1 MKGNIK
7 LVRLEGLSHSCA
19 WDEKFTPAEA
29 QRVRKFHATIPGYE
43 ATPLANLA
51 NLAKILG
58 LKSFHVKDES
68 YRFGLNAFKCLG
80 GSWCIANYIAS
91 KIGIPE
97 SEITFERLTMSDIRE
112 KLGGVK
118 FVTATDGNHGR
129 GIAWTAARLGFGS
142 VVFMPKG
149 TAPERLANIQALGS
163 DASITDMNYDDT
175 VKHARAFA
183 DSHGWP
189 LVQDTAF
196 AGYEEIPA
204 LIMQGY
210 MTMALEAAESLTESP
225 THIFLQAGVGSMAGA
240 LASFFTNYYGHDAP
254 IITIIEPNSADC
266 IFRTAEAND
275 GELHAVTGSLNT
287 IMAGLACGIPCTIA
301 WELLKSHAQNYVSM
315 PDYVAAEGMR
325 VLGNPMGDD
334 MRIISG
340 ESGASCAGFVY
351 ELMRNDALD
360 YMRKALNIDEDSR
373 VLCFS
378 TEGDTDRENYR
389 RVVWDGLYPGRWV
402 CAE

>member
-7 LVRLEGLSHSCA
+7 LVHFDSVSHSCK
-19 WDEKFTPAEA
+19 WDERFTPAEA
-29 QRVRKFHATIPGYE
+29 QRVRKFHATIPGYDV
-43 ATPLANLA
+43 TPLANLA
-51 NLAKILG
+51 NLAKTLG

-80 GSWCIANYIAS
+80 SSWCIANYIAN

-97 SEITFERLTMSDIRE
+97 SEITFDRLKMSDIRE

-129 GIAWTAARLGFGS
+129 GIAWTAHKLGFGS
-142 VVFMPKG
+142 VIFMPKG
-149 TAPERLANIQALGS
+149 TAQERLANIQALGS
-163 DASITDMNYDDT
+163 DASITDLNYDDT

-183 DSHGWP
+183 ESHGWP
-189 LVQDTAF
+189 LMQDTAF
-196 AGYEEIPA
+196 AGYEDIPA

-210 MTMALEAAESLTESP
+210 LTMALEAAESLNESP

-240 LASFFTNYYGHDAP
+240 LASFYAGYYSHDKP

-266 IFRTAEAND
+266 IFKTAEAND
-275 GELHAVTGSLNT
+275 GKLHAVTGSLAT

-301 WELLKSHAQNYVSM
+301 WELLKSHAQNYISM
-315 PDYVAAEGMR
+315 PDYVAANGMR
-325 VLGNPMGDD
+325 ILGSPLGDD
-334 MRIISG
+334 RRIISG
-340 ESGASCAGFVY
+340 ESGASCAGFVC

-360 YMRKALNIDEDSR
+360 YIRKAINIGRDSR

-389 RVVWDGLYPGRWV
+389 RVVWDGLYPGY
-402 CAE
+402 

>member
-7 LVRLEGLSHSCA
+7 LVHFDSVSHSCA
-19 WDEKFTPAEA
+19 WDKRFTPAEA
-29 QRVRKFHATIPGYE
+29 QRVRRFHATIPGYE
-43 ATPLANLA
+43 ATPLANLD
-51 NLAKILG
+51 NLAKTLG

-80 GSWCIANYIAS
+80 GSWCIANYIAN

-97 SEITFERLTMSDIRE
+97 SEITFDRLKMSDIRE

-129 GIAWTAARLGFGS
+129 GIAWTAQKLGFGS

-149 TAPERLANIQALGS
+149 TAQERLANIQALGS

-183 DSHGWP
+183 ESYGWP

-196 AGYEEIPA
+196 AGYEDIPA

-210 MTMALEAAESLTESP
+210 LTMALEVAESLTESP
-225 THIFLQAGVGSMAGA
+225 THIFLQAGVGSMAGV
-240 LASFFTNYYGHDAP
+240 LASFYAGYYSHNKP
-254 IITIIEPNSADC
+254 IITIIEPNNADC
-266 IFRTAEAND
+266 IFKTAEAND
-275 GELHAVTGSLNT
+275 GQLHAVTRNLDT

-301 WELLKSHAQNYVSM
+301 WELLKSHAQNYISM
-315 PDYVAAEGMR
+315 PDYVAANGMR
-325 VLGNPMGDD
+325 ILGSPLGDD
-334 MRIISG
+334 RRIISG
-340 ESGASCAGFVY
+340 ESGASCAGFVC
-351 ELMRNDALD
+351 ELMRNDSLD
-360 YMRKALNIDEDSR
+360 YIRKALNIGKASR

-389 RVVWDGLYPGRWV
+389 CVVWDGLYPGY
-402 CAE
+402 